1 MDDFSVA
8 NNSVIYFFIL
18 GGFFMYFV
26 GIDIAKYKHD
36 CCIINDKH
44 RVVKVPFTFK
54 NDLTGFNELLKVLNR
69 FKSKGKIKIGFE
81 STGHYATNLKVFL
94 SQNKFTFMEF
104 NSLLLHKFI
113 ETQSLRRLKT
123 DKVDCEYIA
132 NYLTT
137 VEYKPYPSRFYHI
150 YSLKSLVRLYDSMV
164 RNRSLYIVRLTNLLD
179 HIFPEFKPFFND
191 RLGETALYILSK
203 FPSLDKITNMPDDE
217 FENIHNISRG
227 RFSSNQFHKLKDLA
241 SRSVGNSNEFFEIE
255 LKSLIAI
262 YHECD
267 SQVNILKKNIE
278 KAINKLKPRILTI
291 PGIGAVTAAT
301 IYSEIGNFKSFS
313 SANKIVAFAGLEPAF
328 YQSGTSEQNGR
339 MVKHGSS
346 LLRYAIMNATLPL
359 INFCPK
365 FSKYYLKKRSEGKS
379 HYVALSHLAKKLI
392 RVMFTLETKGI
403 DYNSKLL
410 V

>member
-1 MDDFSVA
+1 
-8 NNSVIYFFIL
+8 
-18 GGFFMYFV
+18 MYYV

-44 RVVKVPFTFK
+44 HVVKTSFTFK

-150 YSLKSLVRLYDSMV
+150 YSLKSLVRLYDAMV

-179 HIFPEFKPFFND
+179 HIFPEFKPFFNN
-191 RLGETALYILSK
+191 RLGETSLYILSK
-203 FPSLDKITNMPDDE
+203 FPSLDKIANMPDNE
-217 FENIHNISRG
+217 FENLHNISRG
-227 RFSSNQFHKLKDLA
+227 RFSSNQFHKLKSLA
-241 SRSVGNSNEFFEIE
+241 LCSVGNSNEFFEIE
-255 LKSLIAI
+255 LKSLISI
-262 YHECD
+262 FRECD
-267 SQVNILKKNIE
+267 TQVNVLKKNIE
-278 KAINKLKPRILTI
+278 KAISKLNPHILTI
-291 PGIGAVTAAT
+291 PGIGSITAAT
-301 IYSEIGNFKSFS
+301 IYAEIGNFKSFS

-346 LLRYAIMNATLPL
+346 LLRYAIINATLPL

>member
-1 MDDFSVA
+1 
-8 NNSVIYFFIL
+8 
-18 GGFFMYFV
+18 MYFV

-44 RVVKVPFTFK
+44 RVVKTSFTFK
-54 NDLTGFNELLKVLNR
+54 NDQNGFNELLKVLNR

-137 VEYKPYPSRFYHI
+137 IEYKPYPSRFYHI
-150 YSLKSLVRLYDSMV
+150 YSLKSLVRLYDAMV

-179 HIFPEFKPFFND
+179 HIFPEFKPFFNNK
-191 RLGETALYILSK
+191 LGETALYILNK
-203 FPSLDKITNMPDDE
+203 FPSLDKISNMSDDE
-217 FENIHNISRG
+217 FENLHNISRG
-227 RFSSNQFHKLKDLA
+227 RFSSNQFHKLKTLA
-241 SRSVGNSNEFFEIE
+241 SHSVGNSNEFFEIE

-278 KAINKLKPRILTI
+278 KAINKLKPHILTI
-291 PGIGAVTAAT
+291 PGIGAITAAT
-301 IYSEIGNFKSFS
+301 IYAEIGNFKSFS

-410 V
+410 T

>member
-1 MDDFSVA
+1 
-8 NNSVIYFFIL
+8 
-18 GGFFMYFV
+18 MYYV
-26 GIDIAKYKHD
+26 GIDISKYKHD

-54 NDLTGFNELLKVLNR
+54 NDQNGFSELLFILNEL
-69 FKSKGKIKIGFE
+69 KSKGKIKIGFE

-94 SQNKFTFMEF
+94 SKNKFTFMEF

-113 ETQSLRRLKT
+113 ETQTLRRLKT

-150 YSLKSLVRLYDSMV
+150 YSLKSLVRLYDALV

-191 RLGETALYILSK
+191 KLGATALHVLDNY
-203 FPSLDKITNMPDDE
+203 PSLDKISKMPE
-217 FENIHNISRG
+217 SEYINLHNISHG
-227 RFSSNQFHKLKDLA
+227 RFSSYQFNKLKSLA
-241 SRSVGNSNEFFEIE
+241 SKSIGNSNEFFEIE
-255 LKSLIAI
+255 LKSLISL

-267 SQVNILKKNIE
+267 TQVSFLKKNIE
-278 KAINKLKPRILTI
+278 KTIKELKPRILSI
-291 PGIGAVTAAT
+291 PGIGIITAAT
-301 IYSEIGNFKSFS
+301 IFSEIGNFKSFS
-313 SANKIVAFAGLEPAF
+313 NADKIVAFAGLEPAY
-328 YQSGTSEQNGR
+328 YQSGNSEQNGH

-346 LLRYAIMNATLPL
+346 LLRYAIMNATLP
-359 INFCPK
+359 IIQFCPK
-365 FSKYYLKKRSEGKS
+365 FSAYYLKKRDEGKS
-379 HYVALSHLAKKLI
+379 HRVALSHLAKKLI
-392 RVMFTLETKGI
+392 RVMYTLETKDI

>member
-1 MDDFSVA
+1 
-8 NNSVIYFFIL
+8 
-18 GGFFMYFV
+18 MYFV

-123 DKVDCEYIA
+123 DKVDCEYLA

-217 FENIHNISRG
+217 FENLHNISRG

>member
-1 MDDFSVA
+1 MEVH
-8 NNSVIYFFIL
+8 
-18 GGFFMYFV
+18 FMYYV

-36 CCIINDKH
+36 CCVINDKH

-54 NDLTGFNELLKVLNR
+54 NDQKGFNELLTILNKL
-69 FKSKGKIKIGFE
+69 KSKGKIKIGFE

-104 NSLLLHKFI
+104 NSLLFHKFI

-123 DKVDCEYIA
+123 DKIDCEYIA

-150 YSLKSLVRLYDSMV
+150 YSLKSLVRLYDALV

-179 HIFPEFKPFFND
+179 HIFPEFKPFFNNK
-191 RLGETALYILSK
+191 LGETALLVLKKY
-203 FPSLDKITNMPDDE
+203 PSLDKISNMPDSFFIDL
-217 FENIHNISRG
+217 HNISRG
-227 RFSSNQFHKLKDLA
+227 KFSSNQFNKLKTLA
-241 SRSVGNSNEFFEIE
+241 STSVGNSNEFFEVE
-255 LKSLIAI
+255 LKSLISL

-267 SQVNILKKNIE
+267 TQVASLKKNIE
-278 KAINKLKPRILTI
+278 KTIKGLKPHILSI
-291 PGIGAVTAAT
+291 PGIGSITAAI

-313 SANKIVAFAGLEPAF
+313 SADKIVAFAGLEPAY
-328 YQSGTSEQNGR
+328 YQSGLSEQNGR

-392 RVMFTLETKGI
+392 RVMYTLETKGI

>member
-1 MDDFSVA
+1 
-8 NNSVIYFFIL
+8 
-18 GGFFMYFV
+18 MYFV

-123 DKVDCEYIA
+123 DKVDCEHIA

-217 FENIHNISRG
+217 FENLHNISRG

-255 LKSLIAI
+255 LKSLIVI
-262 YHECD
+262 YHECN

-392 RVMFTLETKGI
+392 RVMFTLETKDI

>member
-1 MDDFSVA
+1 
-8 NNSVIYFFIL
+8 
-18 GGFFMYFV
+18 MYFV

-36 CCIINDKH
+36 CCIINDNH
-44 RVVKVPFTFK
+44 RVVKTSFTFK
-54 NDLTGFNELLKVLNR
+54 NDQNGFNELLKVLNH

-81 STGHYATNLKVFL
+81 STGHYTTNLKVFL

-150 YSLKSLVRLYDSMV
+150 YSLKSLVRLYDAMV

-179 HIFPEFKPFFND
+179 HKFPEFKPFFNN
-191 RLGETALYILSK
+191 RLGETALYILNK
-203 FPSLDKITNMPDDE
+203 FPSLDKISNMSDDE
-217 FENIHNISRG
+217 FENLHNISRG
-227 RFSSNQFHKLKDLA
+227 RFSSNQFHKLKTLA
-241 SRSVGNSNEFFEIE
+241 SQSVGNSNEFFEIE

-267 SQVNILKKNIE
+267 SQVNFLKKNIE
-278 KAINKLKPRILTI
+278 KAINKLKPHILTI
-291 PGIGAVTAAT
+291 PGIGAITAAT
-301 IYSEIGNFKSFS
+301 IYAEIGNFKSFS
-313 SANKIVAFAGLEPAF
+313 SANRIVAFAGLEPAF

>member
-1 MDDFSVA
+1 
-8 NNSVIYFFIL
+8 
-18 GGFFMYFV
+18 MYFV

-36 CCIINDKH
+36 YCIINDKH
-44 RVVKVPFTFK
+44 RVVKAPFTFK
-54 NDLTGFNELLKVLNR
+54 NDSTGFNELLKVLNR

-150 YSLKSLVRLYDSMV
+150 YSLKSLVRLYDAMV
-164 RNRSLYIVRLTNLLD
+164 RNRSLYIVRLTNILD

-191 RLGETALYILSK
+191 RLGETALYILNK

-217 FENIHNISRG
+217 FENLHNISRG
-227 RFSSNQFHKLKDLA
+227 RFSSNQFHKLKNLA

-278 KAINKLKPRILTI
+278 KAINKLKPHILTI
-291 PGIGAVTAAT
+291 PGIGSITAAT
-301 IYSEIGNFKSFS
+301 IYAEIGNFKSFS
-313 SANKIVAFAGLEPAF
+313 DANKIVAFAGLEPAF
-328 YQSGTSEQNGR
+328 YQSGISESNGR

>member
-1 MDDFSVA
+1 
-8 NNSVIYFFIL
+8 
-18 GGFFMYFV
+18 MYFV

-150 YSLKSLVRLYDSMV
+150 YSLKSLVRLYDAMV
-164 RNRSLYIVRLTNLLD
+164 RNRSLYIVRLTNILD

-191 RLGETALYILSK
+191 RLGETALYILNK

-217 FENIHNISRG
+217 FENLHNISRG
-227 RFSSNQFHKLKDLA
+227 RFSSNQFHKLKNLA

-278 KAINKLKPRILTI
+278 KAINKLKPHILTI
-291 PGIGAVTAAT
+291 PGIGSITAAT
-301 IYSEIGNFKSFS
+301 IYAEIGNFKSFS
-313 SANKIVAFAGLEPAF
+313 DANKIVAFAGLEPAF
-328 YQSGTSEQNGR
+328 YQSGISESNGR

>member
-1 MDDFSVA
+1 
-8 NNSVIYFFIL
+8 
-18 GGFFMYFV
+18 MYYV

-44 RVVKVPFTFK
+44 RVAKTSFTFN

-81 STGHYATNLKVFL
+81 STGHYATSLKVFL

-150 YSLKSLVRLYDSMV
+150 YSLKSLVRLYDAMV

-179 HIFPEFKPFFND
+179 HIFPEFKPFFNN

-203 FPSLDKITNMPDDE
+203 FPSLDKIANLPNDE
-217 FENIHNISRG
+217 FENLHNISRG
-227 RFSSNQFHKLKDLA
+227 RFSSNQFHKLKTLA

-255 LKSLIAI
+255 LKSLISI
-262 YHECD
+262 FRECD
-267 SQVNILKKNIE
+267 TQVNVLKKNIE
-278 KAINKLKPRILTI
+278 KAIIKLKPHILTI
-291 PGIGAVTAAT
+291 PGIGSITAAT
-301 IYSEIGNFKSFS
+301 IYAEIGNFKSFS

-346 LLRYAIMNATLPL
+346 LLRYAIMNATLQL

-403 DYNSKLL
+403 NYNSKLL

>member
-1 MDDFSVA
+1 
-8 NNSVIYFFIL
+8 
-18 GGFFMYFV
+18 MYFV
-26 GIDIAKYKHD
+26 GIDIAKFKHD

-44 RVVKVPFTFK
+44 RIVKASFTFK

-150 YSLKSLVRLYDSMV
+150 YSLKSLVRLYDAMV
-164 RNRSLYIVRLTNLLD
+164 RSRSLYIVRLTNLLD

-191 RLGETALYILSK
+191 RLGETALYILNK

-217 FENIHNISRG
+217 FENLHNISRG

-278 KAINKLKPRILTI
+278 KAINKLKPHILTI
-291 PGIGAVTAAT
+291 PGIGAITAAT

>member
-1 MDDFSVA
+1 
-8 NNSVIYFFIL
+8 
-18 GGFFMYFV
+18 MYYV

-44 RVVKVPFTFK
+44 RVVKTSFTFK
-54 NDLTGFNELLKVLNR
+54 NDLTGFNELLKVLNC

-150 YSLKSLVRLYDSMV
+150 YSLKSLVRLYDAMV

-179 HIFPEFKPFFND
+179 HIFPEFKPFFNN

-203 FPSLDKITNMPDDE
+203 LPSLDKIANLPNDE
-217 FENIHNISRG
+217 FENLHNISRG
-227 RFSSNQFHKLKDLA
+227 RFSSNQFHKLKTLA

-255 LKSLIAI
+255 LKSLISI
-262 YHECD
+262 FRECD
-267 SQVNILKKNIE
+267 TQVNVLKKNIE
-278 KAINKLKPRILTI
+278 KAIIKLKPHILTI
-291 PGIGAVTAAT
+291 PGIGSITAAT
-301 IYSEIGNFKSFS
+301 IYAEIGNFKSFS

>member
-1 MDDFSVA
+1 
-8 NNSVIYFFIL
+8 
-18 GGFFMYFV
+18 MYFV

-44 RVVKVPFTFK
+44 RVVKAPFTFK
-54 NDLTGFNELLKVLNR
+54 NDLTGFGELLKVLNR

-123 DKVDCEYIA
+123 DEVDCEYIA

-150 YSLKSLVRLYDSMV
+150 YSLKSLVRLYDAMV
-164 RNRSLYIVRLTNLLD
+164 HNRSLYIVRLTNLLD

-191 RLGETALYILSK
+191 RLGETALYILNK
-203 FPSLDKITNMPDDE
+203 FSSLDKISNMSDDE

-227 RFSSNQFHKLKDLA
+227 RFSSNQFHKLKTLA
-241 SRSVGNSNEFFEIE
+241 SHSVGNSNEFFEIE

-278 KAINKLKPRILTI
+278 KAINKLKPHILTI
-291 PGIGAVTAAT
+291 PGIGAITAAT
-301 IYSEIGNFKSFS
+301 IYAEIGNFKSFS

-410 V
+410 T

>member
-1 MDDFSVA
+1 
-8 NNSVIYFFIL
+8 
-18 GGFFMYFV
+18 MYFV

>member
-1 MDDFSVA
+1 
-8 NNSVIYFFIL
+8 
-18 GGFFMYFV
+18 MYFV

-54 NDLTGFNELLKVLNR
+54 NDSTGFNDLLKVLNR

-123 DKVDCEYIA
+123 DKVDCEHIA

-217 FENIHNISRG
+217 FENLHNISRG

-255 LKSLIAI
+255 LKSLIVI
-262 YHECD
+262 YHECN

-392 RVMFTLETKGI
+392 RVMFTLETKDI

>member
-1 MDDFSVA
+1 
-8 NNSVIYFFIL
+8 
-18 GGFFMYFV
+18 MYFV

-123 DKVDCEYIA
+123 DKVDCEHIA

-217 FENIHNISRG
+217 FENLHNISRG

>member
-1 MDDFSVA
+1 
-8 NNSVIYFFIL
+8 
-18 GGFFMYFV
+18 MYFV

-150 YSLKSLVRLYDSMV
+150 YSLKSLVRLYDAMV

-191 RLGETALYILSK
+191 RLGETALYILNK

-217 FENIHNISRG
+217 FENLHNISRG

-241 SRSVGNSNEFFEIE
+241 SLSVGNSNEFFEIE

-278 KAINKLKPRILTI
+278 KAINKLKPHILTI
-291 PGIGAVTAAT
+291 PGIGAITAAT